1 MYAIV
6 GAITVLLAQLAW
18 LASSLH
24 KSAQKDDPNLAARY
38 SAFGIN
44 VAAIALV
51 IGAFNSSGFAI
62 GAASASIV
70 STGVCAWYASTL
82 KKSSVLAKSGYG
94 AALFSTVAAVLLLS
108 IGLDSNAAVFV
119 IASPPQ
125 QPQQQYYGG
134 NAA

>member
-1 MYAIV
+1 MYAIA

-18 LASSLH
+18 LAFSLH
-24 KSAQKDDPNLAARY
+24 ESARTDDPNLAARY

-44 VAAIALV
+44 VLAIALA
-51 IGAFNSSGFAI
+51 IGAHTSSGFAV
-62 GAASASIV
+62 GAAAASIV

-108 IGLDSNAAVFV
+108 LGLDDSGY
-119 IASPPQ
+119 SPSQ
-125 QPQQQYYGG
+125 QTQQQQYY
-134 NAA
+134 

>member
-1 MYAIV
+1 MYATV

-24 KSAQKDDPNLAARY
+24 DSAQTADPNLAARY
-38 SAFGIN
+38 SAFGVN
-44 VAAIALV
+44 VIAIALSL
-51 IGAFNSSGFAI
+51 GAIYGSTGFAI
-62 GAASASIV
+62 AAAAASIV

-108 IGLDSNAAVFV
+108 IGLDDTGYSNTAVFV
-119 IASPPQ
+119 VESPPQ
-125 QPQQQYYGG
+125 QPQQYY
-134 NAA
+134 